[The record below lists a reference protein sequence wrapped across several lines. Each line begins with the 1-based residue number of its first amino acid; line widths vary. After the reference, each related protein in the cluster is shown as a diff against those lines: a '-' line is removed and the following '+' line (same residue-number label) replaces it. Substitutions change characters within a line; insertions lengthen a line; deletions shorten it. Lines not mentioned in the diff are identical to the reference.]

1 MLSPGACHPKLQ
13 ITIKMKKAG
22 ALEHGILNLGG

>member
-1 MLSPGACHPKLQ
+1 MLSPVACHPKLQ
-13 ITIKMKKAG
+13 ITIKIEKAR